1 MAPPT
6 KNIQCDVESPDTFG
20 QYANAF
26 RIVEAGGRDLF
37 LDFCVYSEEENRAR
51 VVARIRC
58 RPSFLNVIR
67 KRISE
72 DLQPDPLALFVS
84 PLIVPEG

>member
-1 MAPPT
+1 MSRPT
-6 KNIQCDVESPDTFG
+6 KNIRCDVEASDAFG

-26 RIVEAGGRDLF
+26 RIVDAGGEDLF
-37 LDFCVYSEEENRAR
+37 LDFCVYTEQEQRAR
-51 VVARIRC
+51 VVARVRC

-67 KRISE
+67 NRITE
-72 DLQPDPLALFVS
+72 DLRPDPLALFVS